1 MGFIN
6 IAGAAGEGGGDLVV
20 GLLVGLGIGL
30 IVGPAVRSWLI
41 IREWAETSRQARLA
55 DQILSRM
62 RIDAQG
68 DGKVSD
74 ADPGDEPASGS
85 WRALP

>member
-1 MGFIN
+1 MGFIA
-6 IAGAAGEGGGDLVV
+6 IAGAVGEGRGDLVV

-41 IREWAETSRQARLA
+41 IREWAEASRQARLA

-74 ADPGDEPASGS
+74 SDPGDEPASGS

>member
-1 MGFIN
+1 MGFIT
-6 IAGAAGEGGGDLVV
+6 IAGAPGGGGGDLVV

-30 IVGPAVRSWLI
+30 IVGPALRSWLI

-74 ADPGDEPASGS
+74 ADPGDEPASRP

>member
-1 MGFIN
+1 VSIIV
-6 IAGAAGEGGGDLVV
+6 IAAAAGEGGGDLIV

-68 DGKVSD
+68 DGKDSD
-74 ADPGDEPASGS
+74 ADPGDERAGWP
-85 WRALP
+85 WRTLP